1 MEFLNR
7 ISVNLSDPGN
17 HVTYW
22 CILNLGEGELP
33 TATSKR
39 PYARKRK
46 ADDEDA
52 EGDDEEEDQ

>member
-1 MEFLNR
+1 MLPNF
-7 ISVNLSDPGN
+7 
-17 HVTYW
+17 
-22 CILNLGEGELP
+22 ILNLGEGELP

>member
-1 MEFLNR
+1 MLL
-7 ISVNLSDPGN
+7 IS
-17 HVTYW
+17 
-22 CILNLGEGELP
+22 GEGELP

-46 ADDEDA
+46 ADDDDA

>member
-1 MEFLNR
+1 MFILN
-7 ISVNLSDPGN
+7 P
-17 HVTYW
+17 
-22 CILNLGEGELP
+22 ILNLGEGELP

-52 EGDDEEEDQ
+52 EGDDEEEDQRV

>member
-7 ISVNLSDPGN
+7 ISVNLPDPGN
-17 HVTYW
+17 HVLNP
-22 CILNLGEGELP
+22 ILNLGEGELP